1 MSFAFAVKPST
12 QTSES
17 ALLETPSLSFCP
29 CEDSQAWMSVLGD
42 KGKRVGRERVEARV
56 PRTQTHAGLASEAG
70 SLEAATGNG
79 VSRGRE
85 KEQSLQERGR
95 SVRFLSCLA
104 RLSPPPG
111 PRPGLDIWA
120 EFGWKNTAASRRER
134 HQAPGQQPRSWL
146 SHPQRGF
153 NSPPRSRAEMPS
165 AVFADQ
171 KLLFFYSV
179 RRET

>member
-1 MSFAFAVKPST
+1 MVKPPT

-17 ALLETPSLSFCP
+17 ALLETLSLSFCP

-70 SLEAATGNG
+70 SLEAATATGNG

-95 SVRFLSCLA
+95 SVRFLSCHA
-104 RLSPPPG
+104 HLSPPPG
-111 PRPGLDIWA
+111 PRPGLRHLGRVWLEKYGRQLPGKAPSTGAAAPKLA
-120 EFGWKNTAASRRER
+120 ESPTA
-134 HQAPGQQPRSWL
+134 
-146 SHPQRGF
+146 GF
-153 NSPPRSRAEMPS
+153 
-165 AVFADQ
+165 
-171 KLLFFYSV
+171 
-179 RRET
+179 